1 MTSKIFVNMPVKD
14 LPKAIEFFTRIG
26 YTFNPKFTDDKA
38 GCLVISEH
46 IYAMLLTEPFFK
58 GFTQKEVCDTSKA
71 AEAILALSCDSRDE
85 VNEVVN
91 KAKAA
96 GATTPIEPVDHG
108 DYMYQWGF
116 NDLDGHQWELF
127 FMDESKFPAQ

>member
-1 MTSKIFVNMPVKD
+1 MISKIYVNIPVKNLD
-14 LPKAIEFFTRIG
+14 KSIAFFTKMG
-26 YTFNPKFTDDKA
+26 YPFNPKFTDDKA

-58 GFTQKEVCDTSKA
+58 GFTNKEVCDTSKS
-71 AEAILALSCDSRDE
+71 AEAIISLSADSKDE
-85 VNEVVN
+85 VNDLVN

-96 GATTPIEPVDHG
+96 GATTPIDPVTHG

-116 NDLDGHQWELF
+116 QDLDGHQWELF
-127 FMDESKFPAQ
+127 YMDETKFPAQ